1 MAVTNFH
8 YITRMSSGFKVYIL
22 EGQPNMR
29 TEDRY
34 RHMTNEKARISSV
47 YPMKRKHSPDRLMVT
62 GDRCGRPRR
71 LPLALTATPY
81 RRQRAAR
88 SLACSIQRLSSL
100 SPTQSPDSPT
110 TPSSAATT
118 SSWSPNPSPDRP
130 MSPTLSPMYCT
141 PPMDQPLALIKKPR
155 RDQDGPDAKAQNTA
169 CSPIQVRPSVITR
182 ISSMASPSQLP
193 CTHPAPMVSP
203 AAYDHV
209 VEEHFRRSLG
219 VNYHKASSCQ
229 LSVSVSVDDHFAKAL
244 GEKWFQLKAS
254 TSPCSSS
261 PSPTATVPGFRL
273 SSQSPDDITTIPGR
287 PFTSWSDKG
296 QANTK
301 K

>member
-29 TEDRY
+29 TEDRRQMWEAQTAASGIDSY
-34 RHMTNEKARISSV
+34 PLQEAESSPEPGLQHPTSHVLHSTNGPAIST
-47 YPMKRKHSPDRLMVT
+47 YQKTKE
-62 GDRCGRPRR
+62 RPRWTR
-71 LPLALTATPY
+71 
-81 RRQRAAR
+81 
-88 SLACSIQRLSSL
+88 CK
-100 SPTQSPDSPT
+100 SPKHCLQ
-110 TPSSAATT
+110 
-118 SSWSPNPSPDRP
+118 PNTGQ
-130 MSPTLSPMYCT
+130 TLCHHPHFVH
-141 PPMDQPLALIKKPR
+141 
-155 RDQDGPDAKAQNTA
+155 G
-169 CSPIQVRPSVITR
+169 
-182 ISSMASPSQLP
+182 PSQLP